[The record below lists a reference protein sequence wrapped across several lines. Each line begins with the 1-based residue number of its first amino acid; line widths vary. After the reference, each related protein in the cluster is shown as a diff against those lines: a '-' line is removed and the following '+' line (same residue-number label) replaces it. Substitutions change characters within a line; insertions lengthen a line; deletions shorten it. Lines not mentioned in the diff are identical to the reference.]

1 MKNVFFEH
9 PTFWRY
15 VGNGLL
21 ILGYIVLLWGDVS
34 VGLCIKLLGG
44 TLILPSLY
52 FLKMWDS
59 LVLCGFFTTIEISK
73 LYDLLG
79 P

>member
-1 MKNVFFEH
+1 MKNVFLKY

-15 VGNGLL
+15 VGNTLL
-21 ILGYIVLLWGDVS
+21 ILGYIVLLWGDLTS
-34 VGLCIKLLGG
+34 GLIIKLIGG

-52 FLKMWDS
+52 YLKMWDS
-59 LVLCGFFTTIEISK
+59 LILCGFFTTIEISK

>member
-1 MKNVFFEH
+1 MKNLILDR

-15 VGNGLL
+15 VGNALL
-21 ILGYIVLLWGDVS
+21 IVGYIVLLWGDLTF
-34 VGLCIKLLGG
+34 GLCIKLIGG

-52 FLKMWDS
+52 YLKMWDGMI
-59 LVLCGFFTTIEISK
+59 LCGFFTTIEIGK